1 MAPAATV
8 AVWIW
13 LAVPVA
19 LIVVGTI
26 VLIAVFGRR
35 PRDSYDRSQPR
46 HVYQNDA
53 RAMAMPDARI
63 APDRAAPAS
72 PPQFADSGAIGRHEP
87 ARDTKFTYTTGDR
100 PLDGYTIKRGVGR
113 GGFGEVYYATSDGG
127 KEVALKLVQ
136 RHLDVELRGVS
147 QCLNLKH
154 PHLVTLYDVRQS
166 QNGDH
171 WIVMEYVSGECLG
184 DAIAR
189 HPGGLSAD
197 QVNAWLRS
205 ICAGVGHLH
214 DQGIVHRD
222 LKPGNIFVEHGIVKI
237 GDYGLAK
244 FISASRRSGQ
254 TESVGTVHY
263 MAPEVSRGRYGKE
276 IDLYALGVILFEML
290 TGRVPFSG
298 QSPGEILM
306 RHLTEPPD
314 VSAVPAPYR
323 TIVARLLAKEPEQ
336 RYASVGALVDELDGR
351 AAPSANPNES
361 PALRPVVAPMLL
373 PATRAWRE
381 HDAERL
387 VHAPKRRRSL
397 AAVALAIGV
406 GLVVVAGLFAFRART
421 ALTAPAL
428 LERDALGLLA
438 IAAIVA
444 LGAGAIATARPGRF
458 LRAARRGDI
467 AELRRLLES
476 GVDVNCRRL
485 SGRTALTVAA
495 EHGHAAVVRM
505 LLERRAD
512 PDARRRDGETAL
524 SLAATAGHAAVVEA
538 LLAAGADVNPRAS
551 DGDTPLIEAAYAG
564 HVAILRM
571 LLDHR
576 ADTTARSGYDGST
589 PLIWA
594 AYGGHTGCVEALLEH
609 GANVNEKDTGDGS
622 TPLIWAAWGNHPNV
636 VRVLLDHGADPSET
650 NSSGETAADHAESET
665 VKAMLE
671 AAMAR
676 R

>member
-63 APDRAAPAS
+63 APDRAAPVIPS
-72 PPQFADSGAIGRHEP
+72 QVADSGAIGRHAP
-87 ARDTKFTYTTGDR
+87 ARDTKFTYSTGDR

-171 WIVMEYVSGECLG
+171 WIVMEYVGGECLG
-184 DAIAR
+184 
-189 HPGGLSAD
+189 
-197 QVNAWLRS
+197 
-205 ICAGVGHLH
+205 
-214 DQGIVHRD
+214 
-222 LKPGNIFVEHGIVKI
+222 
-237 GDYGLAK
+237 
-244 FISASRRSGQ
+244 RRS
-254 TESVGTVHY
+254 
-263 MAPEVSRGRYGKE
+263 
-276 IDLYALGVILFEML
+276 F
-290 TGRVPFSG
+290 
-298 QSPGEILM
+298 
-306 RHLTEPPD
+306 
-314 VSAVPAPYR
+314 
-323 TIVARLLAKEPEQ
+323 
-336 RYASVGALVDELDGR
+336 
-351 AAPSANPNES
+351 
-361 PALRPVVAPMLL
+361 
-373 PATRAWRE
+373 
-381 HDAERL
+381 
-387 VHAPKRRRSL
+387 
-397 AAVALAIGV
+397 
-406 GLVVVAGLFAFRART
+406 
-421 ALTAPAL
+421 
-428 LERDALGLLA
+428 
-438 IAAIVA
+438 
-444 LGAGAIATARPGRF
+444 
-458 LRAARRGDI
+458 
-467 AELRRLLES
+467 
-476 GVDVNCRRL
+476 
-485 SGRTALTVAA
+485 GRTALSVAA
-495 EHGHAAVVRM
+495 ERGHATVVRM
-505 LLERRAD
+505 LLERGAD
-512 PDARRRDGETAL
+512 PDARRHDGETAL
-524 SLAATAGHAAVVEA
+524 SLAVTAGHATVVEV
-538 LLAAGADVNPRAS
+538 LLAAAADVNPRAS

-564 HVAILRM
+564 HVAILCM
-571 LLDHR
+571 LLDHG
-576 ADTTARSGYDGST
+576 ADMTCRSGIDGST
-589 PLIWA
+589 ALIWA
-594 AYGGHTGCVEALLEH
+594 SYEGHTACVQALAEH